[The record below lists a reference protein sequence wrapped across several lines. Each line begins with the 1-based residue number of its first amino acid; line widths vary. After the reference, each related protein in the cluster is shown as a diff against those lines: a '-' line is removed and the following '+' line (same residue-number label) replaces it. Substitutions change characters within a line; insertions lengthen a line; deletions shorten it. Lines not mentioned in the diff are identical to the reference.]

1 MADNEMKVVFERPH
15 ALLPVATNY
24 CPGCTH
30 GIVIRTVAEVLD
42 ELGIEGKTVGIAPV
56 GCAVMAYD
64 FFACDMIEAAHGR
77 APAVATGVKRVHP
90 GNVVFAYQGDG
101 DLASIGM
108 AETVHAASRGEN
120 ITIIFI
126 NNAIYG
132 MTGGQMAPTSLPNQ
146 VTQTSPYGRDVST
159 AGYPIRVCELLSSL
173 DGVAYLERVCV
184 DTPKN
189 VRKAKKAI
197 KKAFQT
203 QIDGLGY
210 SLVEVVATCP
220 TNWGMTPQDSF
231 EWMCE
236 NMLPYYPL
244 GVYKDVVADGFANAA
259 EAAAARAADCPIAA
273 VPAEVAAKGSVSSK
287 ARVAQEQGKAQ
298 GSEA

>member
-1 MADNEMKVVFERPH
+1 MKVVFQRPH
-15 ALLPVATNY
+15 ALLPVVTNY

-30 GIVIRTVAEVLD
+30 GIVQRLVAETID
-42 ELGIEGKTVGIAPV
+42 EFGIEGETVGIANV
-56 GCAVMAYD
+56 GCSVIAYD
-64 FFACDMIEAAHGR
+64 FYGCDMIEAAHGR

-90 GNVVFAYQGDG
+90 ENIVFAYQGDG

-108 AETVHAASRGEN
+108 AETVHAATRGEN

-159 AGYPIRVCELLSSL
+159 AGYPVRICELLSSL

-184 DTPKN
+184 DTPAH

-197 KKAFQT
+197 KHAFKN
-203 QIDGLGY
+203 QIDGVGY
-210 SLVEVVATCP
+210 SLIEVVATCP
-220 TNWGMTPQDSF
+220 TNWGMTPQDAF
-231 EWMCE
+231 QWMRD

-244 GVYKDVVADGFANAA
+244 GVYRDVVAEGYANAA
-259 EAAAARAADCPIAA
+259 EAAAARAKDCPIATAENPVLAA
-273 VPAEVAAKGSVSSK
+273 VKEG
-287 ARVAQEQGKAQ
+287 AR
-298 GSEA
+298 